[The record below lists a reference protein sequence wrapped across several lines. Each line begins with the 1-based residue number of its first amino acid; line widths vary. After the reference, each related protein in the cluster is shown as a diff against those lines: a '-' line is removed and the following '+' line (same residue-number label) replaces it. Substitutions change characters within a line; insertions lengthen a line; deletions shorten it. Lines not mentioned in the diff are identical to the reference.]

1 VHFSESCP
9 ASTLETWHI
18 QNQSQGI
25 FSQSIC
31 FPPPYP
37 WPIAE
42 DMRKESISDRRR
54 KWEWAYGRKEK
65 NDMN

>member
-1 VHFSESCP
+1 M
-9 ASTLETWHI
+9 
-18 QNQSQGI
+18 

-31 FPPPYP
+31 FRPPYP
-37 WPIAE
+37 WPIAK

-54 KWEWAYGRKEK
+54 MWEWAYGRKEK